1 MKNIDI
7 CICGE
12 VATKSGLCEE
22 CLYLLRA
29 KKSKNIT
36 VVEKFRS
43 DYNKNHN
50 TYKSYGQF
58 VLMLDMIYRRKREID
73 NRRKKAVVKKVR
85 GNRRSH

>member
-1 MKNIDI
+1 MNSVKV
-7 CICGE
+7 CICGNRIF
-12 VATKSGLCEE
+12 KNGLCEE
-22 CLYLLRA
+22 CVYLLRA
-29 KKSKNIT
+29 KRSKSIS

-58 VLMLDMIYRRKREID
+58 VMMLDMIDRRKREVD

-85 GNRRSH
+85 SNR

>member
-1 MKNIDI
+1 MKSVEV
-7 CICGE
+7 CICGN
-12 VATKSGLCEE
+12 KILKNGLCEE
-22 CLYLLRA
+22 CVYLLRA
-29 KKSKNIT
+29 KRSKSIS

-58 VLMLDMIYRRKREID
+58 VMLLDMIYRRKREVD

-85 GNRRSH
+85 SNR